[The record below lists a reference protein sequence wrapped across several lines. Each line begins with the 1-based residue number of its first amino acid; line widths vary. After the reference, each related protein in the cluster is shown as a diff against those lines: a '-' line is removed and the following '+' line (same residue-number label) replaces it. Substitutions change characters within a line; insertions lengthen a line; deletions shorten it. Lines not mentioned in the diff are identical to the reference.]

1 MAKHGQHQQQ
11 ETSANDGVPPS
22 KSGGRQAVVELC
34 EISTCGLVFWS
45 RSRFEIGAEVQVRM
59 KRTALPP
66 QWQEEVVSCPWVML
80 KGLVVAC
87 PPQRREDGSSG
98 FHVSLLIEE
107 NADGPVQPAKVR
119 SKMLWVR
126 RPMPWLRRF
135 GMN

>member
-45 RSRFEIGAEVQVRM
+45 RTRFEIGAEVQVRM

-66 QWQEEVVSCPWVML
+66 QWQAEVVCCPWVML

-98 FHVSLLIEE
+98 FEVSLLIETD
-107 NADGPVQPAKVR
+107 ADGPVQPAKVR
-119 SKMLWVR
+119 SKMRWVR